1 MRSVTSWFPCTG
13 KSVANPD
20 FEPMRHPKKDR
31 AHDQAHQCLMMGPAF
46 CFAKRLMVVAGCLV
60 LVVAFSGCATL
71 RVHQM
76 QRRAAQG
83 DDAWI
88 VAQSIDC
95 DTPSPSCGHLHLI
108 KGNACLRMAEK
119 NRERVT
125 DYACASDEL
134 AKAIA
139 LTPSWEN
146 LGKQLETSERYCDA
160 LDGLQRLQSGKA
172 ADDTRERLWDAAQSL
187 YQLAPKSVPAT
198 YYISV
203 ARLRQLTARI
213 STIDVA
219 SRLPVCSRLKRMVN
233 QVLSLM
239 ETARHDRLPN
249 WDRFAERYQRL
260 AFELGEAMQA
270 AECR

>member
-1 MRSVTSWFPCTG
+1 MW
-13 KSVANPD
+13 
-20 FEPMRHPKKDR
+20 HPKKDR
-31 AHDQAHQCLMMGPAF
+31 THEQTHRCPVMGSAL
-46 CFAKRLMVVAGCLV
+46 CFARRLVVVTGCLV
-60 LVVAFSGCATL
+60 VMAASSGCGTL

-88 VAQSIDC
+88 VAQSTDC
-95 DTPSPSCGHLHLI
+95 DTPSPSCGQLHLL
-108 KGNACLRMAEK
+108 KGNACLRMAEQH
-119 NRERVT
+119 RERIT

-139 LTPSWEN
+139 LTPSWDD
-146 LGKQLETSERYCDA
+146 LDKQLEVNERYCNA
-160 LDGLQRLQSGKA
+160 LDGLQRLQAGKA
-172 ADDTRERLWDAAQSL
+172 ADDTRGRLWDAAQNL
-187 YQLAPKSVPAT
+187 YQLAPDSVPAI
-198 YYISV
+198 YYISI

-213 STIDVA
+213 STIDAA
-219 SRLPVCSRLKRMVN
+219 SRLPVCSRLKRTAN

-239 ETARHDRLPN
+239 ETARHERLPN

-260 AFELGEAMQA
+260 AFELGAAMHA